1 MVFGPSVARAV
12 RQRPASTGH
21 ESPLGLAQVMKKL
34 PKSNLRHTLL
44 RKQHD
49 ARIQEEARLANDI
62 QRQYPDTPRS
72 EALRIAIKW
81 GNRG

>member
-1 MVFGPSVARAV
+1 
-12 RQRPASTGH
+12 
-21 ESPLGLAQVMKKL
+21 MKKL